1 MSNHFLVGGYYM
13 THLHVPYVGI
23 TLGLRLRGSYNIRTL
38 FSWKI
43 YIPKKMVLQIPTE
56 GFF

>member
-1 MSNHFLVGGYYM
+1 M
-13 THLHVPYVGI
+13 THLHVPYVGY

-56 GFF
+56 GVFRVQIATGE